1 MYFYLG
7 AFLALSTLGS
17 FVLPAPVPET
27 QPTLDIKDME
37 VMRSPEFQDAAESAF
52 SLITKILSEIPAV
65 HKSIIHTPSLS
76 LDQSD
81 LSALQYLKETL
92 DLPEP
97 SPLQPLSDKFNLES
111 SLSHMVE
118 GLKLHKTLLKVI
130 AELPHFQSKKPSEL
144 QYDLRDAL
152 LHLHK
157 MQHLIKAVKTPEKV
171 SESQLKEDLA
181 QRVKSDYMS
190 QVAAHLTLLQL
201 RGFAKDVSRS
211 LQTLIISEQEN

>member
-1 MYFYLG
+1 
-7 AFLALSTLGS
+7 
-17 FVLPAPVPET
+17 
-27 QPTLDIKDME
+27 ME